1 MIYLAQNNIK
11 VYQFLKKTNLKKKI
25 NHILSQ
31 KIILKLDLRKNFQ
44 KKTNYFFRIF
54 CFIRNFNYVW
64 EDFF

>member
-11 VYQFLKKTNLKKKI
+11 VYQFIKKTNLKKKI

-44 KKTNYFFRIF
+44 KKNKLFF
-54 CFIRNFNYVW
+54 
-64 EDFF
+64 